1 MNENV
6 FWIIATFSFAALAG
20 PLAFLA
26 TKTNT
31 VDPADLYLV
40 MAINRN
46 EVLAFPDVSE
56 VGPQNA
62 PLAIM
67 INAPAAARSELVLA
81 GYLLLPVGALAAL
94 CGVQTDPQIP
104 LPRKT

>member
-1 MNENV
+1 MNESV
-6 FWIIATFSFAALAG
+6 FWIIATFSLAAFAG
-20 PLAFLA
+20 PFAFLA

-40 MAINRN
+40 MAIDRN
-46 EVLAFPDVSE
+46 EVLAVPNVSE

-62 PLAIM
+62 PLAVM
-67 INAPAAARSELVLA
+67 INAPAAARSELILA

-94 CGVQTDPQIP
+94 CGVQTDPQMP